1 MNSSTNPSTSKT
13 NIQQKTEKKRI
24 VLLTGA
30 NGFIGTYIAQ
40 ELLQKKDVQILAM
53 VRGKNDL
60 DAKIRLK
67 RAWWEYPDLIKSL
80 NAGKIK
86 ILRGDVT
93 AKNLGLEDLHYNH
106 LIQNL
111 THIIHTVADLRLDAP
126 LDELRKTNV
135 IGTKNVLFLAQK
147 VDENHGLERFSFLST
162 AYVAGKREGDI
173 LESDLS
179 SQSGFSSNYEKSK
192 FEAEN
197 EVKKS
202 KISFSIFRPGMVVG
216 DSKTGQIKTFNTIYV
231 PLRLYLTGKLR
242 FLPISPSSKINLV
255 PVDYVGQSV
264 VDLTFN
270 DKAQNLTFHLT
281 APNES
286 LPSVGELIEYTR
298 KWTYTNLGFSLPR
311 PIFLPLPQSWAEK
324 ILKFLFKGSNVSSN
338 RNSGLIKESDFN
350 NNNNNNNNND
360 DSNHTA
366 QSNQKLSLKKVK
378 SGKGFDKSV
387 LGILAPYIQEN
398 RNFNRKN
405 TEQLTGPYPHGWKDF
420 IDNILK
426 YAVYTGFFHRSER
439 TVHEQIMYRLKS
451 KSFPVEYVDII
462 NGHLIEQKGP
472 DLRKKIIKA
481 VHALQE
487 LGIVPQ
493 DRVAILGFNSTRYF
507 ILDVAIGLIGAVSV
521 PLYYTSPLNEIKD
534 LIKDSSSKL
543 LLLGNQDVLKQ
554 INELDLEIPV
564 VSFARESEVRSENA
578 EENFKEHQ
586 KHLPNS
592 PIINWEEFLKMGL
605 DNTPS
610 KDKEDIFKSKNE
622 VKNVKNPEQTQK
634 TLQDEI
640 RAPVDFESLATIR
653 YTSGTTGNPNGVMFN
668 HGNLRWMAE
677 FIASMP
683 PWKDRIHKIS
693 YLSFLPMNH
702 VVEGILGNY
711 APYYAPAPL
720 KLYFLEDFQ
729 ELPQILPQ
737 VKPKVFF
744 SVPRFY
750 EKLWDSFQENTWG
763 KIYCKIRTSRGMKI
777 ILNRYL
783 SNFLGN
789 LLLKKA
795 GLDNC
800 SQLIVGSAPISES
813 LIKEFQKLGI
823 QVHNAYGLTEAPLIT
838 INRLGDNQAHT
849 VGKPL
854 PRTHIQIGMD
864 GEVLVKGPQVTSGYF
879 KKDNNTL
886 FSEDWLLTGDYGY
899 LTEDGSLVITGRK
912 KEVIINSYGK
922 TISPLKMEVLLK
934 SIPGISEVMV
944 VGEQK
949 PYCIGLIW
957 VDKTPESLSKLDE
970 SIRNINSSLSHPEQ
984 VKRWAIL
991 KNDLSIDKGDLT
1003 ANLKLKRKFIIER
1016 YDEVINCLYEG
1027 KISDNMLHLGSTE
1040 DIRNF
1045 KVLE

>member
-1 MNSSTNPSTSKT
+1 MNSPIKNSSTLKT
-13 NIQQKTEKKRI
+13 DIQQKAEKKHI

-40 ELLQKKDVQILAM
+40 ELLRRKDVQILAM
-53 VRGKNDL
+53 VRGKNNQ

-67 RAWWEYPDLIKSL
+67 RAWWEYPDLINSL
-80 NAGKIK
+80 NDEKIE
-86 ILRGDVT
+86 IFRGDIT
-93 AKNLGLEDLHYNH
+93 AKNLDLEDFQYDH
-106 LIQNL
+106 LVQSL

-126 LDELRKTNV
+126 LDELRRTNV
-135 IGTKNVLFLAQK
+135 IGTKNVLLLAQK

-173 LESDLS
+173 LESDLN

-192 FEAEN
+192 FEAEM

-202 KISFSIFRPGMVVG
+202 RISFSIFRPGMVVG
-216 DSKTGQIKTFNTIYV
+216 DSKSGQIKTFNTIYV

-255 PVDYVGQSV
+255 PVDYVGQTV
-264 VDLTFN
+264 ANLTFN
-270 DKAQNLTFHLT
+270 DRAKNLTFHLT
-281 APNES
+281 APNEC
-286 LPSVGELIEYTR
+286 LPTVEDLIEYTR
-298 KWTYTNLGFSLPR
+298 NWTSINLGIKLPR
-311 PIFLPLPQSWAEK
+311 PIFLPLPPSWAEK
-324 ILKFLFKGSNVSSN
+324 ILKFVFKGSNVGSN
-338 RNSGLIKESDFN
+338 RNNSLVNESDFN
-350 NNNNNNNNND
+350 ED
-360 DSNHTA
+360 KF
-366 QSNQKLSLKKVK
+366 QSSQKIAIKKVK

-398 RNFNRKN
+398 RKFNREN
-405 TEQLTGPYPHGWKDF
+405 TDQLSGHYPHKWKNF

-426 YAVYTGFFHRSER
+426 YAVYMGFFHRSER
-439 TVHEQIMYRLKS
+439 TVHEQVMYRLKS
-451 KSFPVEYVDII
+451 KNFPVEYIDIV
-462 NGHLIEQKGP
+462 NGHLITQKGP
-472 DLRKKIIKA
+472 DIRKKIIKA
-481 VHALQE
+481 TSALQK
-487 LGIVPQ
+487 LGIGPG

-507 ILDVAIGLIGAVSV
+507 ILDVAIGLLGAVSV

-543 LLLGNQDVLKQ
+543 LLLGNQEVLKQ

-564 VSFARESEVRSENA
+564 VSFALESKVRPEFT
-578 EENFKEHQ
+578 EEISNQYQ
-586 KHLPNS
+586 KNLLDI
-592 PIINWEEFLKMGL
+592 PIIYWEEFLNMGL
-605 DNTPS
+605 GNACSQD
-610 KDKEDIFKSKNE
+610 DKNGFKVKNE
-622 VKNVKNPEQTQK
+622 KKNVKNLKNTTK
-634 TLQDEI
+634 TIHNEI

-653 YTSGTTGNPNGVMFN
+653 YTSGTTGNPSGVMFN

-683 PWKDRIHKIS
+683 PWEDRTHEIS

-702 VVEGILGNY
+702 VVEGILGTY

-720 KLYFLEDFQ
+720 KLYFLENFH
-729 ELPQILPQ
+729 ELPQVIPQ

-750 EKLWDSFQENTWG
+750 EKLWDSFQENIWG
-763 KIYCKIRTSRGMKI
+763 KIYCKIRTSREIKI
-777 ILNRYL
+777 ILIRYL
-783 SNFLGN
+783 SNFMGN
-789 LLLKKA
+789 MLLKKA

-813 LIKEFQKLGI
+813 LIKEFQNLGI
-823 QVHNAYGLTEAPLIT
+823 QVHNAYGLTEAPLVT

-854 PRTHIQIGMD
+854 PQTHIKIGID
-864 GEVLVKGPQVTSGYF
+864 GEVLVKGPQVTTGYF
-879 KKDNNTL
+879 KKDNRTL
-886 FSEDWLLTGDYGY
+886 FSEDWLLSGDYGY
-899 LTEDGSLVITGRK
+899 LTDDGSLVISGRK

-934 SIPGISEVMV
+934 SIPGISEAMV

-949 PYCIGLIW
+949 PYCVGLIW
-957 VDKTPESLSKLDE
+957 VDKTPASLQKFDESL
-970 SIRNINSSLSHPEQ
+970 RNINSSLSHPEQ
-984 VKRWAIL
+984 IKRWAIL
-991 KNDLSIDKGDLT
+991 KNDLSIAKGDLT

-1016 YDEVINCLYEG
+1016 HDEIINCLYEG
-1027 KISDNMLHLGSTE
+1027 NISDNMLYLGTAE
-1040 DIRNF
+1040 DI
-1045 KVLE
+1045 